1 MEIDKINNTL
11 PEINEEPM
19 LISVKEAVKITG
31 IGRNT
36 MLELVKLKGFPAI
49 IKPKKIWI
57 DKEELPVWLRKN
69 YGRYKC

>member
-11 PEINEEPM
+11 PEINEEQM
-19 LISVKEAVKITG
+19 RISVKEAVKITG

-36 MLELVKLKGFPAI
+36 MLELAKLKGFPAI

>member
-1 MEIDKINNTL
+1 MNNNQKDNII
-11 PEINEEPM
+11 PEINGETM
-19 LISVKEAVKITG
+19 FISVNEAVKITG

-36 MLELVKLKGFPAI
+36 MLELVKLKGFPAF